1 MYVLMV
7 FNGKAL
13 HLTKECVSTEA
24 QYIMTH
30 RYTSAKWRERQ
41 THKFKEII

>member
-1 MYVLMV
+1 MV

-13 HLTKECVSTEA
+13 HLTKERVSTEA

-30 RYTSAKWRERQ
+30 TYTSAK
-41 THKFKEII
+41 